1 MMHETEQEIMPR
13 NELEVVQL
21 ERFQSTLNRAYL
33 NVAHYRRALDASS
46 ILPDDIRSLDD
57 IGKLPFTTRQDIEK
71 CYPYD
76 MFAVPLREVVR
87 IHTSSGQARRPIVT
101 GYTANDLKAWAR
113 LMARFLVGAGI
124 TKDDVIQ
131 IAFRYGLMTGGFGFH
146 AAAELIGASVI
157 PADIG
162 NTSEQVM
169 IMHDYLTSVLACTP
183 GYALILLD
191 KLGETGINPKSLR
204 MRRAILG
211 AEKLSSVVR
220 MKIEKGFGVEV
231 FDSYGSSVVLG
242 PGIAGECSAHEGLH
256 VYEDFFIVEVI
267 DPDTGKTLGPG
278 RKGELVITTLM
289 REAFPLIRYRTG
301 DITMI
306 KEGVCPCGR
315 THVRL
320 EDFYGRT
327 DDTIKIKGMSV
338 SPDRIRQILKTE
350 GVDARTQLH
359 IYREGPYERA
369 DVLLEVGETLF
380 FDEMRAQKAFIEK
393 LEKVLHTGTSVRM
406 GVKIVPS
413 SAFKGEAA
421 VVDKRD

>member
-1 MMHETEQEIMPR
+1 
-13 NELEVVQL
+13 
-21 ERFQSTLNRAYL
+21 
-33 NVAHYRRALDASS
+33 
-46 ILPDDIRSLDD
+46 
-57 IGKLPFTTRQDIEK
+57 
-71 CYPYD
+71 
-76 MFAVPLREVVR
+76 
-87 IHTSSGQARRPIVT
+87 
-101 GYTANDLKAWAR
+101 
-113 LMARFLVGAGI
+113 
-124 TKDDVIQ
+124 VIQ

-169 IMHDYLTSVLACTP
+169 IMHDYLTTVLACTP

-211 AEKLSSVVR
+211 AEKLSSAVR
-220 MKIEKGFGVEV
+220 MKIENGFGVEV

-242 PGIAGECSAHEGLH
+242 PGIAGECGAHEGLH

-267 DPDTGKTLGPG
+267 DPVTGKKLGPG

-338 SPDRIRQILKTE
+338 SPDRIRQILKAE

-380 FDEMRAQKAFIEK
+380 FDEMRAQKAFMEK
-393 LEKVLHTGTSVRM
+393 LEKALHTGTSVRM

-421 VVDKRD
+421 VFDERE

>member
-211 AEKLSSVVR
+211 AEKLSSAVR

-380 FDEMRAQKAFIEK
+380 FDEMRAQKAFMEK
-393 LEKVLHTGTSVRM
+393 LEKALHTGTSVRM

>member
-13 NELEVVQL
+13 NKLEVVQL

-211 AEKLSSVVR
+211 AEKLSSAVR

-338 SPDRIRQILKTE
+338 SPDRIRQILKIE